1 MIPPCDFHLEN
12 HEIEHIYNAKVN
24 HWGIP
29 EKRCGVC
36 SPEWRGRPGGSIPT
50 PSVPTIFERAAAEN
64 MPQRLQR
71 RSEFVLHREFA
82 ALNIGGPSTRSR
94 QLFRPWQV
102 QWGRYCDFYI
112 YICITV
118 EEYTYL
124 DNTFMQISA
133 NR

>member
-94 QLFRPWQV
+94 QLFRP
-102 QWGRYCDFYI
+102 
-112 YICITV
+112 
-118 EEYTYL
+118 
-124 DNTFMQISA
+124 
-133 NR
+133 